1 MVSKKPTEEL
11 GLGENQNFLDRE
23 NHIFLNKL
31 NYICKN
37 YDTAFKDVSHTL
49 RVIPPLGETPETSD
63 GRPSPGP
70 DGEVTTN
77 YQ

>member
-1 MVSKKPTEEL
+1 MVSKKPNEEL

-37 YDTAFKDVSHTL
+37 YDTAFKDVSHTQN
-49 RVIPPLGETPETSD
+49 ITPLLGKTPETPY
-63 GRPSPGP
+63 GRSSPWSSR
-70 DGEVTTN
+70 EVTTN
-77 YQ
+77 D